1 VEIFV
6 KKEGLATFLFGLIM
20 LKHTGMKKIATSKL
34 LLTLLLITGTATFV
48 RAQNKAQ
55 ELRDAA
61 SGIAVTKDP
70 KDTTKMTWKT
80 GGLYNLTFNQASL
93 SNWSAGGDKNALSL
107 STLLSTYAFYS
118 NGRHSWDNT
127 LNLAYG
133 IVNTTSLGNR
143 KSDDRIDLVSKYG
156 YDLGKKWYLSSLF
169 NFRTQF
175 APGYNYPDN
184 NTKVLTSTF
193 LAPAYVLLS
202 VGMDYKPNDNF
213 SFFISPITAR
223 ELLVRN
229 DSLAAV
235 GAFGVDSG
243 KKARFEFGAFASI
256 NWKANI
262 SKTAVYQTKLDLFSD
277 YLHHPQNVSVY
288 WTNIVAVKVTSL
300 ISMNFSL
307 TAIYDDNIKSTKSD
321 GTAGGPKVQLQE
333 IIGVGLAYKFD
344 NKKREQPK
352 PAQ

>member
-1 VEIFV
+1 MQKSDG
-6 KKEGLATFLFGLIM
+6 KKLI
-20 LKHTGMKKIATSKL
+20 TMKRKTVILILLPL
-34 LLTLLLITGTATFV
+34 LLMFGSVSLLQ
-48 RAQNKAQ
+48 AQNKAQ
-55 ELRDAA
+55 DLKNAA
-61 SGIAVTKDP
+61 GGITVVKDP
-70 KDTTKMTWKT
+70 KDTIKMTWKT

-107 STLLSTYAFYS
+107 STMLSTYAFFT
-118 NGRHSWDNT
+118 NGKHSWDNT
-127 LNLAYG
+127 LDLAYG

-156 YDLGKKWYLSSLF
+156 YDLGKKWYLTTLF
-169 NFRTQF
+169 NFKSQF

-202 VGMDYKPNDNF
+202 IGMDYKPNDNF
-213 SFFISPITAR
+213 SLFISPITAR

-229 DSLAAV
+229 DSLASV

-256 NWKANI
+256 NYTANI
-262 SKTAVYQTKLDLFSD
+262 SKTAIYKTKLDLFSD
-277 YLHHPQNVSVY
+277 YLHHPQNVSIY

-300 ISMNFSL
+300 ISVNFSL
-307 TAIYDDNIKSTKSD
+307 TAIYDDNIKSTDNNGQS
-321 GTAGGPKVQLQE
+321 AGPKVQLQE
-333 IIGVGLAYKFD
+333 IFGVGLAYKFD

-352 PAQ
+352 PPTQ